1 MLLIPY
7 LRKKSLSMTYRELE
21 LRGLTREDPPTPHI
35 PPSHKKE
42 VFICFL
48 TALIFDGSLLVLF
61 ATAELKGINYFHGVI
76 KV

>member
-1 MLLIPY
+1 
-7 LRKKSLSMTYRELE
+7 MTYRELE
-21 LRGLTREDPPTPHI
+21 LRGLTREDPPPHTYL
-35 PPSHKKE
+35 PPTKK

-61 ATAELKGINYFHGVI
+61 ATAELKGINYFHRVI